1 MKITIKEIK
10 EQIEDFFWV
19 ETKDQKVIPFILNEI
34 QLSFISILSRIVKR
48 GRPIRVIVL
57 KGRQFGFST
66 LILAL
71 FFCKCLLIP
80 NTRAVVIAHDDESTK
95 KLFRRVRFFSKTF
108 VIPPSLEKDSER
120 EYSFPKTNS
129 YFYIGT
135 AGNKSF
141 GRGDNLTDVHASE
154 VAFWPNPAFV
164 MNGLIQAVGKTGTF
178 IIETT
183 ANGIGNYFHKLW
195 KKSVENPNGA
205 WTGLFFKWTNFK
217 EYEME
222 PEKGFVR
229 TPEEEHLCKIHKE
242 LNDKKLAW
250 RRWKISEIEEDKGM
264 SPDQVFRQEYPLTW
278 QEAFL
283 TSGQSVFSK
292 IALENYKTKEPIDVE
307 DGWKIWKKPT
317 GYSIMSIDTAEGL
330 ENKDRSVI
338 DIYDHNLE
346 QVAQWAGWCDT
357 DELAKKALLMADR
370 YKSFII
376 PEINNMGIAVVNII
390 KAKYPIT
397 KIYHR
402 EVFDENYK
410 AMVKKIAWRTTKIS
424 KAKLVGELAT
434 AIRTHEIKINCAETV
449 EEMMSFINNGKGGWE
464 ADVGANDDRVIT
476 AGLALQ
482 VYKANPPKIRTYT
495 PEEQEK
501 VNVEEKNKKWRAEHL
516 KKLKKKY
523 AKKRHQ

>member
-1 MKITIKEIK
+1 MKLTINEIK
-10 EQIEDFFWV
+10 QQIEDFFFV
-19 ETKDQKVIPFILNEI
+19 ETKNQLIIPFILNEI
-34 QLSFISILSRIVKR
+34 QSSFVRMLEKIIKS
-48 GRPIRVIVL
+48 GRPIRIIVL

-66 LILAL
+66 LILAI

-80 NTRAVVIAHDDESTK
+80 NTRAAVIAHDDESTK

-108 VIPPSLEKDSER
+108 IIPPSLEKDSER

-135 AGNKSF
+135 AGNKAF

-164 MNGLIQAVGKTGTF
+164 MNGLIQAVGKTGTM

-183 ANGIGNYFHKLW
+183 ANGIGNYLHKLW
-195 KKSVENPNGA
+195 VKSYENPKSA
-205 WTGLFFKWTNFK
+205 WISLFFKWTHFK
-217 EYEME
+217 EYEIE
-222 PEKGFVR
+222 PEKGF
-229 TPEEEHLCKIHKE
+229 TLTEEEEHLKKLHPE

-250 RRWKISEIEEDKGM
+250 RRWKISEMEADKGKT
-264 SPDQVFRQEYPLTW
+264 PEQVFQQEYPLTPR
-278 QEAFL
+278 EAFL

-292 IALENYKTKEPIDVE
+292 VALENYKTKEPIDIE
-307 DGWKIWKKPT
+307 DGFKIWKRPD
-317 GYSIMSIDTAEGL
+317 GYSIMAIDTAEGL

-357 DELAKKALLMADR
+357 DELAKKALIFADR

-376 PEINNMGIAVVNII
+376 SEINNMGIAVVNIL
-390 KAKYPIT
+390 KKKYPLS

-402 EVFDENYK
+402 EVFDEMAK
-410 AMVKKIAWRTTKIS
+410 QVVKKIAWRTTHVS
-424 KAKLVGELAT
+424 KAKLVGELAS

-449 EEMMSFINNGKGGWE
+449 EEMFSFINNGRGGWE
-464 ADVGANDDRVIT
+464 ADIGANDDRVIT

-482 VYKANPPKIRTYT
+482 GYKANPPKIRAYT

-501 VNVEEKNKKWRAEHL
+501 IDVEAKNKKWRANHI

-523 AKKRHQ
+523 AKKH